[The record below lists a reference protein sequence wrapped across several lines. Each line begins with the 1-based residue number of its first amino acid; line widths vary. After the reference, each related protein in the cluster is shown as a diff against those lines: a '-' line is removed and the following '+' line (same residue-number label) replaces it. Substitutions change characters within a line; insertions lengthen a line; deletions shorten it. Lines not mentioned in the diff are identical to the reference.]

1 MKTTFCY
8 DEFCGID
15 GKIHLLNWILV
26 VMVSAAIIATIIAIT
41 YLFVETSFFSM
52 PLFPVDF

>member
-8 DEFCGID
+8 DEFCGKD
-15 GKIHLLNWILV
+15 GKIHLLNWILIG
-26 VMVSAAIIATIIAIT
+26 MVSAAIIATVIAIK
-41 YLFVETSFFSM
+41 YLFIETSLFSL